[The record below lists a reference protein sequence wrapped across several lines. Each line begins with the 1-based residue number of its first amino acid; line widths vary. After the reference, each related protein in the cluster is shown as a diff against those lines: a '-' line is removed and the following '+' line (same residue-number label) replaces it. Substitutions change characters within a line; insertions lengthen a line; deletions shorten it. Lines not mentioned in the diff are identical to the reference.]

1 MSEAAI
7 RKHDM
12 KRNWAEPGSQ
22 HDRLV
27 RLAKIGLPIVAV
39 AFLLILAIAPF
50 DQRGGDVSF
59 ILDKKGVDKAAERM
73 RIETA
78 RYTGEDN
85 KGNKFEI
92 TANRAIQPTS
102 DQPIVNIEGMMAR
115 LSLGQGPLVVAANQG
130 RYDLDSHMVDVN
142 GPVRVVGPAGYRL
155 ETRDV
160 NFDLKQQTMQSHG
173 PVTGAMNLGQFQA
186 NKLSADLRER
196 KVVLDGGAR
205 LKIIQG
211 AVR

>member
-7 RKHDM
+7 RRHEAQ
-12 KRNWAEPGSQ
+12 RHWAEPGSR
-22 HDRLV
+22 HDAIV
-27 RLAKIGLPIVAV
+27 RYAKLGLPIVAV
-39 AFLLILAIAPF
+39 AFLLLLAIAPF
-50 DQRGGDVSF
+50 DQRGDVSF
-59 ILDKKGVDKAAERM
+59 ILDKKQVDKAAERM

-78 RYTGEDN
+78 RYSGEDN

-92 TANRAIQPTS
+92 TAQRAIQQSS

-115 LSLGQGPLVVAANQG
+115 LGLAQGPLVMAANQG
-130 RYDLDSHMVDVN
+130 RYDLDNQQVQVV
-142 GPVRVVGPAGYRL
+142 GPVRVVGADGYRL

-160 NFDLKQQTMQSHG
+160 KVDLKQRTVASNG
-173 PVTGAMNLGQFQA
+173 PASGAMRLGQFQA
-186 NKLSADLRER
+186 GRLSADLGDRT
-196 KVVLDGGAR
+196 VVLDKGVR

>member
-7 RKHDM
+7 RQHDV
-12 KRNWAEPGSQ
+12 KRHWAEPGSR
-22 HDRLV
+22 HDQLV
-27 RLAKIGLPIVAV
+27 RYAKIGLPIIAV

-50 DQRGGDVSF
+50 DQRGDVSF

-92 TANRAIQPTS
+92 TAQRAIQQKS
-102 DQPIVNIEGMMAR
+102 DQPIVNIEGMMAQLG
-115 LSLGQGPLVVAANQG
+115 LSQGPVIIAANQG
-130 RYDLDSHMVDVN
+130 RYDLDSHLVDVV
-142 GPVRVVGPAGYRL
+142 GPVRVVGPDGYRL

-160 NFDLKQQTMQSHG
+160 TVDLKQRTMTSHG
-173 PVTGAMNLGQFQA
+173 PASGAMRLGQFQA
-186 NKLSADLRER
+186 GRLSADLDQRT
-196 KVVLDGGAR
+196 VVLGGGAR
-205 LKIIQG
+205 LKIVQG

>member
-1 MSEAAI
+1 MARAPAI
-7 RKHDM
+7 
-12 KRNWAEPGSQ
+12 KRTTKQVWAVPGSA

-27 RLAKIGLPIVAV
+27 RWSKILLPSAV
-39 AFLLILAIAPF
+39 GIFIAILALAPLGK
-50 DQRGGDVSF
+50 RGDVSF

-85 KGNKFEI
+85 KGDKFEI

-115 LSLGQGPLVVAANQG
+115 LALGQGPLVVAANRG
-130 RYDLDSHMVDVN
+130 RYDLDTHMVDVV
-142 GPVRVVGPAGYRL
+142 GPVRVVGPDGYRL

-173 PVTGAMNLGQFQA
+173 PVSGAMKLGQFQA

>member
-1 MSEAAI
+1 MSEAAL
-7 RKHDM
+7 RKHDV
-12 KRNWAEPGSQ
+12 KRHWAEPGSQ

-27 RLAKIGLPIVAV
+27 RLAKIGLPIVAI
-39 AFLLILAIAPF
+39 AFLLVLAIAPF
-50 DQRGGDVSF
+50 DQRGGDISF

-85 KGNKFEI
+85 EGNKFEI
-92 TANRAIQPTS
+92 TARHAVQRSS

-115 LSLGQGPLVVAANQG
+115 LGLNQGPLVVAANHG
-130 RYDLDSHMVDVN
+130 RYDLDAHTVDVV
-142 GPVRVVGPAGYRL
+142 GPVRVVGPDGYRL

-160 NFDLKQQTMQSHG
+160 TFDLKQQRMQSHG
-173 PVTGAMNLGQFQA
+173 PVSGAMRLGQFESGS
-186 NKLSADLRER
+186 LSADLRDR
-196 KVVLDGGAR
+196 KVILDGGAR
-205 LKIIQG
+205 LKIVQG

>member
-1 MSEAAI
+1 STCGWPARIARTSPRPVSTSCQRGPCSTWPAGRKRTSSRMSEAAV

-39 AFLLILAIAPF
+39 AFLVILAIAPF

-85 KGNKFEI
+85 KGDKFEI

-115 LSLGQGPLVVAANQG
+115 LGLGQGPVVVA
-130 RYDLDSHMVDVN
+130 
-142 GPVRVVGPAGYRL
+142 
-155 ETRDV
+155 
-160 NFDLKQQTMQSHG
+160 
-173 PVTGAMNLGQFQA
+173 
-186 NKLSADLRER
+186 
-196 KVVLDGGAR
+196 
-205 LKIIQG
+205 
-211 AVR
+211 